1 MTPLLANLKRGNGGE
16 ISEGEVHLAT
26 GTLDTNTFEVGL
38 DDFDDDFD
46 IPLDDFG
53 DDDFD
58 ISFGGI
64 GDGKLWVV
72 ERVHQ
77 QEN

>member
-1 MTPLLANLKRGNGGE
+1 MGSLLLCNASPSSVSR
-16 ISEGEVHLAT
+16 
-26 GTLDTNTFEVGL
+26 
-38 DDFDDDFD
+38 DDDHGADDHDSHDCFD
-46 IPLDDFG
+46 ILLDDFG